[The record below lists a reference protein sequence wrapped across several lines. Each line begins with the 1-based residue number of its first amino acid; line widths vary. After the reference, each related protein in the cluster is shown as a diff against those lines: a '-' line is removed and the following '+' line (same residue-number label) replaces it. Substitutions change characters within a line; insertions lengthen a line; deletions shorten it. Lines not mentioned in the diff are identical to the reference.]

1 MIEKVNGVDRL
12 EQHAAISACDFH
24 TVSQADRL
32 TLIRS
37 EKTMNKENVIT
48 LENPVKLVSRLS
60 NRSR

>member
-12 EQHAAISACDFH
+12 EQHRAISACDFH
-24 TVSQADRL
+24 PVSLADRL
-32 TLIRS
+32 TPIQS

-48 LENPVKLVSRLS
+48 LDNPVKRVSRLS